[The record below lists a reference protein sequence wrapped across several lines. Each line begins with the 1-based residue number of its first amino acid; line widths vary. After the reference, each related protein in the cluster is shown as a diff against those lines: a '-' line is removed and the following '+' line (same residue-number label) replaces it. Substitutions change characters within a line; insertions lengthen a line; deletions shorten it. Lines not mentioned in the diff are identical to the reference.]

1 MAFTLKLQ
9 VITPEAQVFSDD
21 VNMVVLPGTAGEMG
35 VLPGHEPLMTTIEAG
50 DLVITRGDE
59 EMDLAIGS
67 GFAQITGDR
76 VCVLTDM
83 AVEADRIDEA
93 AAEEARRRAEKAL
106 SEKLSAEQQAVVEA
120 SLRKAAAQLAAKRRH
135 RERRHHGGSKQQ

>member
-21 VNMVVLPGTAGEMG
+21 VDMVVLPGAAGEFG

-50 DLVITRGDE
+50 NLVITKGGE
-59 EMDLAIGS
+59 EMDLAVGS
-67 GFAQITGDR
+67 GFAQITGDH

-83 AVEADRIDEA
+83 AIEADKIDEA
-93 AAEEARRRAEKAL
+93 AAEEARRRAEKSL
-106 SEKLSAEQQAVVEA
+106 SEKLSVEQQAVVES
-120 SLRKAAAQLAAKRRH
+120 SLRKAVAQIAVKRRH
-135 RERRHHGGSKQQ
+135 RERHHSRGQQH